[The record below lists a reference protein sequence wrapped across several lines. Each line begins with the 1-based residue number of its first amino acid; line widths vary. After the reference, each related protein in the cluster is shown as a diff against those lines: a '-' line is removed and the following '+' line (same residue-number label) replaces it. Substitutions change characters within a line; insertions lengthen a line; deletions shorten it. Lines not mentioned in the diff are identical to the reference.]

1 MLVGV
6 PKSWLAEERLYK
18 VRTSVYLD
26 LVHHAY
32 YSPETLSE
40 SERELF
46 KSIYDREA
54 GIIEERMKNSQ
65 KSYLTLLCRKYPKQA
80 RLSKWVDQRAAEF
93 NDAIREHREQLIY
106 KSFVKAVEQLY
117 PPNQN
122 FNAIIKKFEASK
134 KEEKHS
140 SLVKYDIPY
149 WSSSKTQHTVYL
161 DHNKLFW
168 KHPSEY
174 VH

>member
-80 RLSKWVDQRAAEF
+80 RLSKGW
-93 NDAIREHREQLIY
+93 
-106 KSFVKAVEQLY
+106 
-117 PPNQN
+117 
-122 FNAIIKKFEASK
+122 IKELL
-134 KEEKHS
+134 S
-140 SLVKYDIPY
+140 SMML
-149 WSSSKTQHTVYL
+149 
-161 DHNKLFW
+161 
-168 KHPSEY
+168 
-174 VH
+174 